1 MSNEQEFGLRV
12 KSVHVKKLFGMY
24 DHDIVLKS
32 EERTTIIFG
41 RNGAGKTVIF
51 KIIHALLGG
60 DASAISSLLRYPYE
74 EFRVVFD
81 NGDQI
86 IAQRENSKSNGISK
100 VDSNNSEK
108 LVVIKEDPLEGGH
121 LRLTYIETDG
131 TKLEESLEINIGLF
145 VRAAE
150 SLERRLPIHQ
160 VGSKKWFDPESSE
173 TMDAFQVIERFGFMS
188 DDDIFPIRYK
198 NWHGLLKRKQVPQT
212 LFIQAQRLIQ
222 VNHLFSKRFRGEES
236 QTIQDTVLEYSADL
250 KKRIDQTLAEYG
262 REAQRL
268 DQTYPQRL
276 LGKTEKT
283 ESTLNTLSSEEIQK
297 ALAEMKVRQEDY
309 QSLGILDVQAQSPN
323 PRQITDEEV
332 NDVYRAAMSL
342 YVQDTKKKLVIVDEL
357 AQRVKLLLD
366 SIRDKFS
373 NSNKELKIDPKTH
386 DLMVKSTAKNEQELK
401 VSALSSGEQHQ
412 LVLTYDLLF
421 RTKANTLVLIDEP
434 ELSLHMEWQERFL
447 SDLKAVINLVHFD
460 VLLATHSPFIVNGHN
475 ELSIGLSVKIKG
487 EMK

>member
-86 IAQRENSKSNGISK
+86 IAQRENSKSNGNPK

-131 TKLEESLEINIGLF
+131 TKLEESLEINTGLF

-150 SLERRLPIHQ
+150 RLEPRLPIQQ
-160 VGSKKWFDPESSE
+160 VGSKKWFDRETSE
-173 TMDAFQVIERFGFMS
+173 TMNAFQVIDRFGSMG
-188 DDDIFPIRYK
+188 DDDIFPIKYK
-198 NWHGLLKRKQVPQT
+198 NWHRLLKRKQVPQT

-222 VNHLFSKRFRGEES
+222 VNHLFSKRFRIEES
-236 QTIQDTVLEYSADL
+236 QIIRDTVLEYSEDL

-283 ESTLNTLSSEEIQK
+283 ESALNTLSSEDIQK
-297 ALAEMKVRQEDY
+297 ALEEMKVKQEDY
-309 QSLGILDVQAQSPN
+309 QNLGILDVQAQSPN

-332 NDVYRAAMSL
+332 NDVYLAAMSL
-342 YVQDTKKKLVIVDEL
+342 YVQDTKKKLLIVDEL

-366 SIRDKFS
+366 SIRVKF
-373 NSNKELKIDPKTH
+373 SNKELKIDPKTH
-386 DLMVKSTAKNEQELK
+386 DLIVKSTAKNKQELG
-401 VSALSSGEQHQ
+401 VSALSSGEQHE
-412 LVLTYDLLF
+412 LVLAYDLLF
-421 RTKANTLVLIDEP
+421 RTKANTLILIDEP
-434 ELSLHMEWQERFL
+434 ELSLHMEWQKLFL
-447 SDLKAVINLVHFD
+447 SDLKAIIDLVHFD
-460 VLLATHSPFIVNGHN
+460 ALLATHSPYIVNGHN
-475 ELSIGLSVKIKG
+475 DLLVGLSVKVD
-487 EMK
+487 